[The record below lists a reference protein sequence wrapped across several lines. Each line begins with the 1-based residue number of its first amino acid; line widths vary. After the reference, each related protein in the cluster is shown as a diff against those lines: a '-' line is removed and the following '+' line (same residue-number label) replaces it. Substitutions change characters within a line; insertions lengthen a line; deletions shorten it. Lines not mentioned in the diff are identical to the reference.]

1 MSSAQDAVSTNVAEG
16 LIDRFRNY
24 FLRYPK
30 SKPKY
35 ACMALHL
42 DPKRYGA
49 TARVVKSRVNR
60 MWGGANVQADTL
72 EALTSVHRQLWYL
85 KGGVPSGPVLS
96 AFMAAA
102 EMGLKQDNAWYVSN
116 NQNRQL
122 NYRSRLLAIRILPS
136 TRRLEVLCRIP
147 GTRGID
153 VREEFQRVLFSGLDG
168 RLPSDYEAR
177 HIAEELSWK
186 LVPKERHRRFEFPPG
201 PYYKIRYYEDTLGLV
216 IQHDLSERANEQE
229 AIERIPAWIPD
240 VLQVL
245 ERLADHQRE
254 MAKNIKQLRD
264 ILVHDQKL
272 DANDNVRDMTANGG
286 PQV

>member
-1 MSSAQDAVSTNVAEG
+1 LSSVQNAVSTNVTEG
-16 LIDRFRNY
+16 IIDKLRNY

-35 ACMALHL
+35 ACVALHL

-49 TARVVKSRVNR
+49 TARVVKSRVKR
-60 MWGGANVQADTL
+60 MWGGANIQGDLL

-102 EMGLKQDNAWYVSN
+102 EIGLKQDNAWYVSN

-147 GTRGID
+147 RTRGTD
-153 VREEFQRVLFSGLDG
+153 VREEFQRILLSGLDG

-177 HIAEELSWK
+177 HVAEGLSWK

-201 PYYKIRYYEDTLGLV
+201 PYFKLRFHEDTLGLV
-216 IQHDLSERANEQE
+216 IQHDLSEKVNELE
-229 AIERIPAWIPD
+229 VIEKIPPWIQD
-240 VLQVL
+240 VIHCM
-245 ERLADHQRE
+245 ERLAEHQRDL
-254 MAKNIKQLRD
+254 AKNVEELKNYLFQREESS
-264 ILVHDQKL
+264 VS
-272 DANDNVRDMTANGG
+272 DNARNITR
-286 PQV
+286 